1 MRAVVQR
8 VRDASVTVDGALTGK
23 ISHGLLIYLGVVDSD
38 TADICARM
46 AAKISKMR
54 LFRDS
59 DDKMN
64 LSVSD
69 VGGEILVVS
78 QFTLYANLHKGN
90 RPSFDTAGKPE
101 HAEKMYELFMQEL
114 RNMGFKVEH
123 GMFGAHMHVCYE
135 NDGPV
140 TIIADSDDLF
150 GLK

>member
-23 ISHGLLIYLGVVDSD
+23 IGHGLLIYLGVVDSD
-38 TADICARM
+38 NADICARM

-90 RPSFDTAGKPE
+90 RPSFDEAGRPE

-114 RNMGFKVEH
+114 RNMGFRVEH

>member
-23 ISHGLLIYLGVVDSD
+23 ISQGLLIYLGVVDSD

-54 LFRDS
+54 LFRDA

>member
-1 MRAVVQR
+1 MRTVVQR

-23 ISHGLLIYLGVVDSD
+23 IGHGLLIYLGVVDSD
-38 TADICARM
+38 NADICARM

-90 RPSFDTAGKPE
+90 RPSFDGAGRPE

-114 RNMGFKVEH
+114 RNMGFRVEH

>member
-38 TADICARM
+38 NADICARM

-54 LFRDS
+54 LFRDA

>member
-8 VRDASVTVDGALTGK
+8 VRDASVTVDGTLTGK

-38 TADICARM
+38 TPELCAKM

-54 LFRDS
+54 LFRDA

>member
-8 VRDASVTVDGALTGK
+8 VRYASVTVDGALTGK
-23 ISHGLLIYLGVVDSD
+23 IGHGLLIYLGVVDSD
-38 TADICARM
+38 NADICARM

-90 RPSFDTAGKPE
+90 RPSFDGAGRPD

-114 RNMGFKVEH
+114 RNMGFRVEH

-140 TIIADSDDLF
+140 RIIADSDDLF